1 MTSSV
6 RHDRPTARRRAG
18 QGGWGLCYNAK
29 PSQLHPLIVMSIV
42 CPSCGK
48 ENRDQ
53 ARFCRGC
60 ASPLDRP
67 GGDAASDEVAR
78 ERANRALRRARRRK
92 RSGESAERPA
102 WLRWA
107 GAMTAGAVVLAVG
120 WWLGAHQS
128 APAPVQAAPLAGAP
142 AASSIATPTAT
153 APPTAAEPVGA
164 GAASPNTPEAAA
176 AVDRLR
182 HSVELLEQ
190 QDRER
195 AAAQEQQRQ
204 KLALDQKRLDDARR
218 RAAATSAAAVS
229 AHSGTPESAPVAAAA
244 PAESAPVAAA
254 AAPPPPPAVRSVA
267 GVDQLCA
274 DSGNVLARDFCRI
287 RECGKAVFA
296 NDPVCVRFR
305 QMDEARRREA
315 EYR

>member
-1 MTSSV
+1 M
-6 RHDRPTARRRAG
+6 A
-18 QGGWGLCYNAK
+18 
-29 PSQLHPLIVMSIV
+29 IV

-60 ASPLDRP
+60 ARPLDLP

-92 RSGESAERPA
+92 RSGQRAEQQPA
-102 WLRWA
+102 WWRWA
-107 GAMTAGAVVLAVG
+107 GAMTAGVLVLAIG

-128 APAPVQAAPLAGAP
+128 APAPVQAAPLAAVPATLPSAAP
-142 AASSIATPTAT
+142 PAT
-153 APPTAAEPVGA
+153 AQPAAAEPA
-164 GAASPNTPEAAA
+164 GAEAATSPSTPEAAA

-195 AAAQEQQRQ
+195 AAAQAQQRQ
-204 KLALDQKRLDDARR
+204 KLALEQKRLDDARR
-218 RAAATSAAAVS
+218 RTEAASAAAAG
-229 AHSGTPESAPVAAAA
+229 AHPAAPETAPVAVATPA
-244 PAESAPVAAA
+244 PSAPVAAA
-254 AAPPPPPAVRSVA
+254 AATAPAARPAA
-267 GVDQLCA
+267 GVDQVCA
-274 DSGNVLARDFCRI
+274 GSDNVFARDFCRI

>member
-1 MTSSV
+1 M
-6 RHDRPTARRRAG
+6 A
-18 QGGWGLCYNAK
+18 N
-29 PSQLHPLIVMSIV
+29 V

-60 ASPLDRP
+60 ARPLERP
-67 GGDAASDEVAR
+67 GGDTASDELAR

-92 RSGESAERPA
+92 RSGERSERPA
-102 WLRWA
+102 WSRWA
-107 GAMTAGAVVLAVG
+107 GILTAGAVVLAAG
-120 WWLGAHQS
+120 WWLGARQS
-128 APAPVQAAPLAGAP
+128 TPAPVQAAPLTVAPGASP
-142 AASSIATPTAT
+142 SATPTAGAAAPATPPQT
-153 APPTAAEPVGA
+153 AGQPVGA
-164 GAASPNTPEAAA
+164 DAASPNTPEAAA

-195 AAAQEQQRQ
+195 AAAQAQQRQ
-204 KLALDQKRLDDARR
+204 KLAQEQKRLEDARR
-218 RAAATSAAAVS
+218 RTEATSAAAAAS
-229 AHSGTPESAPVAAAA
+229 AHAAVPEPPAGLATAPAAPAPVAAATAA
-244 PAESAPVAAA
+244 PASAARPAA
-254 AAPPPPPAVRSVA
+254 S
-267 GVDQLCA
+267 VDQLCA
-274 DSGNVLARDFCRI
+274 GSDNVFARDFCRI

-296 NDPVCVRFR
+296 NDPICVRFR

>member
-1 MTSSV
+1 M
-6 RHDRPTARRRAG
+6 
-18 QGGWGLCYNAK
+18 CYNAK

-60 ASPLDRP
+60 ARPLDRP

-92 RSGESAERPA
+92 RSGERPERPA

-107 GAMTAGAVVLAVG
+107 GAITAGVLVLAAG

-128 APAPVQAAPLAGAP
+128 TPAPVQAAPLAGAP
-142 AASSIATPTAT
+142 VASPSATPTAGTAAPAT
-153 APPTAAEPVGA
+153 APQTVAEPVGA
-164 GAASPNTPEAAA
+164 DAASPNTPEAAA

-195 AAAQEQQRQ
+195 AAAQAAQRQ
-204 KLALDQKRLDDARR
+204 KLALEQKRQEDARR
-218 RAAATSAAAVS
+218 RAEATSAAPPS
-229 AHSGTPESAPVAAAA
+229 AHAAA
-244 PAESAPVAAA
+244 PETPAVATSAPAAPAPVAAA
-254 AAPPPPPAVRSVA
+254 AAAPSATRPAA

>member
-1 MTSSV
+1 M
-6 RHDRPTARRRAG
+6 A
-18 QGGWGLCYNAK
+18 N
-29 PSQLHPLIVMSIV
+29 V

-60 ASPLDRP
+60 ARPLDRP
-67 GGDAASDEVAR
+67 GGDTASDELAR

-92 RSGESAERPA
+92 RSGERSERPA

-107 GAMTAGAVVLAVG
+107 GALTAGAVVLAAG
-120 WWLGAHQS
+120 WWLGARQS
-128 APAPVQAAPLAGAP
+128 TPAPAQAAPVALAPEPLPSAVP
-142 AASSIATPTAT
+142 ATVPPVAT
-153 APPTAAEPVGA
+153 AQPMATDPSGVEA
-164 GAASPNTPEAAA
+164 AASPTTPEAAA

-195 AAAQEQQRQ
+195 AAAQAAQRQ
-204 KLALDQKRLDDARR
+204 KLLLEQKRQEDARR
-218 RAAATSAAAVS
+218 RSEATSAAAASS
-229 AHSGTPESAPVAAAA
+229 AHSAAPEPPAGAPSAPASPAPVAAATAA
-244 PAESAPVAAA
+244 PAPAAR
-254 AAPPPPPAVRSVA
+254 PGTS
-267 GVDQLCA
+267 VDQLCA
-274 DSGNVLARDFCRI
+274 GSDNVFARDFCRI
-287 RECGKAVFA
+287 RECGKAVFV

>member
-1 MTSSV
+1 M
-6 RHDRPTARRRAG
+6 A
-18 QGGWGLCYNAK
+18 
-29 PSQLHPLIVMSIV
+29 IV

-60 ASPLDRP
+60 ARPLDRP
-67 GGDAASDEVAR
+67 GGDAGSDVVAR
-78 ERANRALRRARRRK
+78 ERASRALRRARRRK
-92 RSGESAERPA
+92 RSGQRAEQQPA
-102 WLRWA
+102 WWRWA
-107 GAMTAGAVVLAVG
+107 GAMTAGVLVLAIG

-128 APAPVQAAPLAGAP
+128 TPAPVQAAPLAGAP
-142 AASSIATPTAT
+142 VASPSATPTAGTAAPAT
-153 APPTAAEPVGA
+153 APQTATEPVGA
-164 GAASPNTPEAAA
+164 DAASPNTPEAAA

-204 KLALDQKRLDDARR
+204 KLALEQKRLEDARR
-218 RAAATSAAAVS
+218 RAGATPAVAAST
-229 AHSGTPESAPVAAAA
+229 HSGASEPAPVAAPA

-254 AAPPPPPAVRSVA
+254 AAPPPPATRSVA
-267 GVDQLCA
+267 SVDQACA
-274 DSGNVLARDFCRI
+274 GSDNVFARDFCRI

>member
-1 MTSSV
+1 M
-6 RHDRPTARRRAG
+6 
-18 QGGWGLCYNAK
+18 CYNAK
-29 PSQLHPLIVMSIV
+29 PFQFHPLIVMAIV

-60 ASPLDRP
+60 ARPLDRP
-67 GGDAASDEVAR
+67 GGDAGSDAVAR

-92 RSGESAERPA
+92 RSGQRTEQQPA
-102 WLRWA
+102 WWRWA
-107 GAMTAGAVVLAVG
+107 GAMTAGVLVLAIG

-128 APAPVQAAPLAGAP
+128 TPAPARAAPLAAVP
-142 AASSIATPTAT
+142 AALPAATQTASP
-153 APPTAAEPVGA
+153 APLATSGPSAVAEPA
-164 GAASPNTPEAAA
+164 GAEAATSPSTPEAAA

-195 AAAQEQQRQ
+195 AAALEQQRQ
-204 KLALDQKRLDDARR
+204 KLALEQKRLDDARR
-218 RAAATSAAAVS
+218 RAGATPAVAS
-229 AHSGTPESAPVAAAA
+229 THSGASEPAPVAAPA
-244 PAESAPVAAA
+244 PAQSAPVAAA
-254 AAPPPPPAVRSVA
+254 AAPPPPATRSVA
-267 GVDQLCA
+267 GVDQACA
-274 DSGNVLARDFCRI
+274 GSDNVFARDFCRI

>member
-1 MTSSV
+1 M
-6 RHDRPTARRRAG
+6 A
-18 QGGWGLCYNAK
+18 N
-29 PSQLHPLIVMSIV
+29 V

-60 ASPLDRP
+60 ARPLDRP

-102 WLRWA
+102 WWRWA
-107 GAMTAGAVVLAVG
+107 GAMTAGVLVLAAG

-128 APAPVQAAPLAGAP
+128 APAPVQAAPLAVAP
-142 AASSIATPTAT
+142 AALPPAAQATGATPPDTVQ
-153 APPTAAEPVGA
+153 PVAAGSAGA
-164 GAASPNTPEAAA
+164 DTAASPTTPEATA

-195 AAAQEQQRQ
+195 AAAQAQQRQ
-204 KLALDQKRLDDARR
+204 KLALEQKRVEDARR
-218 RAAATSAAAVS
+218 RTEATAAVGTSAHAVAPEAPAVAAT
-229 AHSGTPESAPVAAAA
+229 APAA
-244 PAESAPVAAA
+244 PAPAAA
-254 AAPPPPPAVRSVA
+254 AAPSMTRPAA

>member
-1 MTSSV
+1 M
-6 RHDRPTARRRAG
+6 A
-18 QGGWGLCYNAK
+18 
-29 PSQLHPLIVMSIV
+29 IV

-60 ASPLDRP
+60 ARPLDLP

-92 RSGESAERPA
+92 RSGQRAEQQPA
-102 WLRWA
+102 WWRWA
-107 GAMTAGAVVLAVG
+107 GAMTAGVLVLAIG

-128 APAPVQAAPLAGAP
+128 APAPVQAAPLAAVPATLPSAAP
-142 AASSIATPTAT
+142 PAT
-153 APPTAAEPVGA
+153 AQPAAAEPA
-164 GAASPNTPEAAA
+164 GAEAATSPSTPEAAA

-195 AAAQEQQRQ
+195 AAAQAAQRQ
-204 KLALDQKRLDDARR
+204 KLALEQKRLEDARR
-218 RAAATSAAAVS
+218 RTETTAAVAAS
-229 AHSGTPESAPVAAAA
+229 AHSAAPEPAPPVAVAA
-244 PAESAPVAAA
+244 PAASAPVAAA
-254 AAPPPPPAVRSVA
+254 AAPPSAARPAA

-274 DSGNVLARDFCRI
+274 GSDNVFARDFCRI

>member
-1 MTSSV
+1 M
-6 RHDRPTARRRAG
+6 
-18 QGGWGLCYNAK
+18 CYNAK

-60 ASPLDRP
+60 ARPLDRP

-78 ERANRALRRARRRK
+78 ERANRALRRVRRRK
-92 RSGESAERPA
+92 RSGERPERPS

-107 GAMTAGAVVLAVG
+107 GAITAGVLVLAAG

-128 APAPVQAAPLAGAP
+128 TPAPVQAAPLAGAP
-142 AASSIATPTAT
+142 VASPSATPTAGTAAPAT
-153 APPTAAEPVGA
+153 APQTAAEPVGSD
-164 GAASPNTPEAAA
+164 AASPNTPEAAA

-195 AAAQEQQRQ
+195 AAAQAAQRQ
-204 KLALDQKRLDDARR
+204 KLALEQKRQEDARR
-218 RAAATSAAAVS
+218 RAEATSAAAPS
-229 AHSGTPESAPVAAAA
+229 AHAAA
-244 PAESAPVAAA
+244 PETPAVATSAPAAPAPVAAA
-254 AAPPPPPAVRSVA
+254 AAAPSATRPAA

>member
-1 MTSSV
+1 M
-6 RHDRPTARRRAG
+6 A
-18 QGGWGLCYNAK
+18 
-29 PSQLHPLIVMSIV
+29 IV

-60 ASPLDRP
+60 ARPLDRP
-67 GGDAASDEVAR
+67 GGDAGSDAVAR
-78 ERANRALRRARRRK
+78 ERASRALRRARRRK
-92 RSGESAERPA
+92 RSGQRTEQQPA
-102 WLRWA
+102 WWRWA
-107 GAMTAGAVVLAVG
+107 GAMTAGVLVLAIG

-128 APAPVQAAPLAGAP
+128 TPAPVQAAPLAGAP
-142 AASSIATPTAT
+142 VASPSATPTAGTAAPAT
-153 APPTAAEPVGA
+153 APQTATEPVGA
-164 GAASPNTPEAAA
+164 DAASPNTPEAAA

-195 AAAQEQQRQ
+195 AAAQAAQRQ
-204 KLALDQKRLDDARR
+204 KLAQEQKRQEDARR
-218 RAAATSAAAVS
+218 RAEATSAAAPS
-229 AHSGTPESAPVAAAA
+229 AHATAPETPAVATSAPAA
-244 PAESAPVAAA
+244 PAPVAAA
-254 AAPPPPPAVRSVA
+254 AAAPSATRPAA

-274 DSGNVLARDFCRI
+274 GSDNVFARDFCRI

-296 NDPVCVRFR
+296 NDPICVRFR

>member
-1 MTSSV
+1 M
-6 RHDRPTARRRAG
+6 
-18 QGGWGLCYNAK
+18 CYNAK

-60 ASPLDRP
+60 ARPLDRP

-102 WLRWA
+102 WWRWA
-107 GAMTAGAVVLAVG
+107 GAMTAGVLVLAAG

-128 APAPVQAAPLAGAP
+128 TPAPVQAAPLAGAP
-142 AASSIATPTAT
+142 VASPSATPTAGTAAPAT
-153 APPTAAEPVGA
+153 APQTATEPVGA
-164 GAASPNTPEAAA
+164 DAASPNTPEAAA

-195 AAAQEQQRQ
+195 AAAQAAQRQ
-204 KLALDQKRLDDARR
+204 KLALAQKRQEDARR
-218 RAAATSAAAVS
+218 RAEATSAAAPS
-229 AHSGTPESAPVAAAA
+229 AHAAA
-244 PAESAPVAAA
+244 PETPAVATSAPAAPAPVAAA
-254 AAPPPPPAVRSVA
+254 AAAPSATRPAA

>member
-1 MTSSV
+1 M
-6 RHDRPTARRRAG
+6 A
-18 QGGWGLCYNAK
+18 
-29 PSQLHPLIVMSIV
+29 IV

-67 GGDAASDEVAR
+67 GGDAGSDEVAR

-92 RSGESAERPA
+92 RSGQRAEQQPA
-102 WLRWA
+102 WWRWA
-107 GAMTAGAVVLAVG
+107 GAMTAGMLVLAIG

-128 APAPVQAAPLAGAP
+128 TPAPAQAAPLAAVPAALPAVAQTASPAPSVTGAP
-142 AASSIATPTAT
+142 SVV
-153 APPTAAEPVGA
+153 AEPAA
-164 GAASPNTPEAAA
+164 GAEAVTPPSTPEAAA

-195 AAAQEQQRQ
+195 AAAQEQYRQ
-204 KLALDQKRLDDARR
+204 KLVLEQKRLDDARR
-218 RAAATSAAAVS
+218 RAGATPAAAAS
-229 AHSGTPESAPVAAAA
+229 THSGATEPAPVATAT
-244 PAESAPVAAA
+244 PAEPAPVAA
-254 AAPPPPPAVRSVA
+254 AAPPPPPAARSVA
-267 GVDQLCA
+267 SVDQLCA
-274 DSGNVLARDFCRI
+274 GSDNVFARDFCRI

-296 NDPVCVRFR
+296 NDPICVRFR

>member
-1 MTSSV
+1 
-6 RHDRPTARRRAG
+6 
-18 QGGWGLCYNAK
+18 LCYNAK
-29 PSQLHPLIVMSIV
+29 PFQFHPLIVMAIV

-60 ASPLDRP
+60 ARPLDRP
-67 GGDAASDEVAR
+67 GGDAGSDAVAR
-78 ERANRALRRARRRK
+78 ERASRALRRARRRK
-92 RSGESAERPA
+92 RSGQRAEQQPA
-102 WLRWA
+102 WWRWA
-107 GAMTAGAVVLAVG
+107 GAMTAGVLVLAIG

-128 APAPVQAAPLAGAP
+128 TPAPVQAAPLAGAP
-142 AASSIATPTAT
+142 VASPSATPTAGTAAPAT
-153 APPTAAEPVGA
+153 APQTATEPVGA
-164 GAASPNTPEAAA
+164 DAASPNTPEAAA

-204 KLALDQKRLDDARR
+204 KLALEQKRLEDARR
-218 RAAATSAAAVS
+218 RAGATPAVAS
-229 AHSGTPESAPVAAAA
+229 THSGASEPAPVAAPA

-254 AAPPPPPAVRSVA
+254 AAPPPPATRSVA
-267 GVDQLCA
+267 SVDQACA

>member
-1 MTSSV
+1 M
-6 RHDRPTARRRAG
+6 A
-18 QGGWGLCYNAK
+18 
-29 PSQLHPLIVMSIV
+29 IV

-60 ASPLDRP
+60 ARPLDRP
-67 GGDAASDEVAR
+67 GGDAGSDAVAR
-78 ERANRALRRARRRK
+78 ERASRALRRARRRK
-92 RSGESAERPA
+92 RSGQRTEQQPA
-102 WLRWA
+102 WWRWA
-107 GAMTAGAVVLAVG
+107 GAMTAGVLVLAIG

-128 APAPVQAAPLAGAP
+128 TPAPVQAAPLAGAP
-142 AASSIATPTAT
+142 VASPSATPTAGTAAPAT
-153 APPTAAEPVGA
+153 APQTATEPVGA
-164 GAASPNTPEAAA
+164 DAASPNTPEAAA

-204 KLALDQKRLDDARR
+204 KLALEQKRLEDARR
-218 RAAATSAAAVS
+218 RAGATPAVAS
-229 AHSGTPESAPVAAAA
+229 THSGASEPAPVAAPA

-254 AAPPPPPAVRSVA
+254 AAPPPPATRSVA
-267 GVDQLCA
+267 GVDQACA
-274 DSGNVLARDFCRI
+274 GSDNVFARDFCRI

>member
-1 MTSSV
+1 
-6 RHDRPTARRRAG
+6 
-18 QGGWGLCYNAK
+18 LCYNAK
-29 PSQLHPLIVMSIV
+29 PFQFHPLIVMAIV

-60 ASPLDRP
+60 ARPLDRP
-67 GGDAASDEVAR
+67 GGDAGSDAVAR
-78 ERANRALRRARRRK
+78 ERASRALRRARRRK
-92 RSGESAERPA
+92 RSGQRAEQQPA
-102 WLRWA
+102 WWRWA
-107 GAMTAGAVVLAVG
+107 GAMTAGVLVLAIG
-120 WWLGAHQS
+120 WWLGAHQFT
-128 APAPVQAAPLAGAP
+128 PAPVQAAPLAGAP
-142 AASSIATPTAT
+142 VASPSATPTAGTAAPAT
-153 APPTAAEPVGA
+153 APQTATEPVGA
-164 GAASPNTPEAAA
+164 DAASPNTPEAAA

-195 AAAQEQQRQ
+195 AAAQAAQRQ
-204 KLALDQKRLDDARR
+204 KLAQEQKRQEDARR
-218 RAAATSAAAVS
+218 RAEATSAAAPS
-229 AHSGTPESAPVAAAA
+229 AHATAPETPAVATSAPAA
-244 PAESAPVAAA
+244 PAPVAAA
-254 AAPPPPPAVRSVA
+254 AAAPSATRPAA

>member
-1 MTSSV
+1 M
-6 RHDRPTARRRAG
+6 A
-18 QGGWGLCYNAK
+18 
-29 PSQLHPLIVMSIV
+29 IV

-53 ARFCRGC
+53 ARFCRSC
-60 ASPLDRP
+60 ARPLDLP

-92 RSGESAERPA
+92 RSGQRTEQQPA
-102 WLRWA
+102 WWRWA
-107 GAMTAGAVVLAVG
+107 GAMTAGVLVLAIG

-128 APAPVQAAPLAGAP
+128 APAPVQAAPLAAVPATLPSAAAP
-142 AASSIATPTAT
+142 ATAQP
-153 APPTAAEPVGA
+153 AAAEPA
-164 GAASPNTPEAAA
+164 GAEAATSPSTPEAAA

-195 AAAQEQQRQ
+195 AAAQAQQRQ
-204 KLALDQKRLDDARR
+204 KLALEQKRLDDARR
-218 RAAATSAAAVS
+218 RTEATSAVAAG
-229 AHSGTPESAPVAAAA
+229 AHPAAPETAPVAVATPA
-244 PAESAPVAAA
+244 PSAPVAAA
-254 AAPPPPPAVRSVA
+254 AAAAPAARPAA
-267 GVDQLCA
+267 GVDQVCA
-274 DSGNVLARDFCRI
+274 GSDNVFARDFCRI

>member
-1 MTSSV
+1 M
-6 RHDRPTARRRAG
+6 A
-18 QGGWGLCYNAK
+18 
-29 PSQLHPLIVMSIV
+29 IV

-60 ASPLDRP
+60 ARPLDRP
-67 GGDAASDEVAR
+67 GGDAGSDAVAR
-78 ERANRALRRARRRK
+78 ERASRALRRARRRK
-92 RSGESAERPA
+92 RSGQRAEQQPA
-102 WLRWA
+102 WWRWA
-107 GAMTAGAVVLAVG
+107 GAMTAGVLVLAVG

-128 APAPVQAAPLAGAP
+128 TPAPVQAAPLAGAP
-142 AASSIATPTAT
+142 VASPSATPTAGTAAPAT
-153 APPTAAEPVGA
+153 APQTATEPVGA
-164 GAASPNTPEAAA
+164 DAASPNTPEAAA

-204 KLALDQKRLDDARR
+204 KLALEQKRLEDARR
-218 RAAATSAAAVS
+218 RAGATPAVAS
-229 AHSGTPESAPVAAAA
+229 THSGASEPAPVAAPA
-244 PAESAPVAAA
+244 PAQSAPVAAA
-254 AAPPPPPAVRSVA
+254 AAPPPPATRSVA
-267 GVDQLCA
+267 GVDQACA
-274 DSGNVLARDFCRI
+274 GSDNVFARDFCRI

>member
-1 MTSSV
+1 M
-6 RHDRPTARRRAG
+6 
-18 QGGWGLCYNAK
+18 CYNAK
-29 PSQLHPLIVMSIV
+29 PFQFHPLIVMAIV

-60 ASPLDRP
+60 ARPLDRP
-67 GGDAASDEVAR
+67 GGDAGSDAVAR
-78 ERANRALRRARRRK
+78 ERASRALRRARRRK
-92 RSGESAERPA
+92 RSGQRAEQQPA
-102 WLRWA
+102 WWRWA
-107 GAMTAGAVVLAVG
+107 GAMTAGVLVLAIG

-128 APAPVQAAPLAGAP
+128 TPAPVQAAPLAGAP
-142 AASSIATPTAT
+142 VASPSATPTAGTAAPAT
-153 APPTAAEPVGA
+153 APQTATEPVGA
-164 GAASPNTPEAAA
+164 DAASPNTPEAAA

-204 KLALDQKRLDDARR
+204 KLALEQKRLEDARR
-218 RAAATSAAAVS
+218 RAGATPAVAS
-229 AHSGTPESAPVAAAA
+229 THSGASEPAPVAAPA

-254 AAPPPPPAVRSVA
+254 AAPPPPATRSVA
-267 GVDQLCA
+267 GVDQACA
-274 DSGNVLARDFCRI
+274 GSDNVFARDFCRI

>member
-1 MTSSV
+1 M
-6 RHDRPTARRRAG
+6 
-18 QGGWGLCYNAK
+18 CYNAK
-29 PSQLHPLIVMSIV
+29 PFQFHPLIVMAIV

-60 ASPLDRP
+60 ARPLDRP
-67 GGDAASDEVAR
+67 GGDAGSDAVAR

-92 RSGESAERPA
+92 RSGQRTEQQPA
-102 WLRWA
+102 WWRWA
-107 GAMTAGAVVLAVG
+107 GAMTAGVLVLAIG

-128 APAPVQAAPLAGAP
+128 TPAPVQAAPLAGAP
-142 AASSIATPTAT
+142 VASPSATPTAGTAAPAT
-153 APPTAAEPVGA
+153 APQTATEPVGTD
-164 GAASPNTPEAAA
+164 AASPNTPEAAA

-204 KLALDQKRLDDARR
+204 KLALEQKRLEDARR
-218 RAAATSAAAVS
+218 RAGATPAVAS
-229 AHSGTPESAPVAAAA
+229 THSGASEPAPVAAPA

-254 AAPPPPPAVRSVA
+254 AAPPPPATRSVA
-267 GVDQLCA
+267 GVDQACA
-274 DSGNVLARDFCRI
+274 GSDNVFARDFCRI
-287 RECGKAVFA
+287 RECGKAAFA
-296 NDPVCVRFR
+296 ADPVCVRFR
-305 QMDEARRREA
+305 QMEEARSKEL

>member
-1 MTSSV
+1 M
-6 RHDRPTARRRAG
+6 
-18 QGGWGLCYNAK
+18 CYNAK
-29 PSQLHPLIVMSIV
+29 PFQFHPLIVMAIV

-60 ASPLDRP
+60 ARPLDRP
-67 GGDAASDEVAR
+67 GGDAGSDAVAR
-78 ERANRALRRARRRK
+78 ERASRALRRARRRK
-92 RSGESAERPA
+92 RSGQRAEQQPA
-102 WLRWA
+102 WWRWA
-107 GAMTAGAVVLAVG
+107 GAMTAGVLVLAVG

-128 APAPVQAAPLAGAP
+128 TPAPVQAAPLAGAP
-142 AASSIATPTAT
+142 VASPSATPTAGTAAPAT
-153 APPTAAEPVGA
+153 APQTATEPVGA
-164 GAASPNTPEAAA
+164 DAASPNTPEAAA

-195 AAAQEQQRQ
+195 AAAQAAQRQ
-204 KLALDQKRLDDARR
+204 KLALEQKRQEDARR
-218 RAAATSAAAVS
+218 RAEATSAAAPS
-229 AHSGTPESAPVAAAA
+229 AHATAPETPAVATSAPAA
-244 PAESAPVAAA
+244 PAPVAAA
-254 AAPPPPPAVRSVA
+254 AAAPSATRPAA

-274 DSGNVLARDFCRI
+274 GSDNVFARDFCRI

>member
-1 MTSSV
+1 M
-6 RHDRPTARRRAG
+6 
-18 QGGWGLCYNAK
+18 CYNAK
-29 PSQLHPLIVMSIV
+29 PFQFHPLIVMAIV

-60 ASPLDRP
+60 ARPLDRP

-78 ERANRALRRARRRK
+78 ERANRALRRARRRN

-102 WLRWA
+102 WWRWA
-107 GAMTAGAVVLAVG
+107 GAMTAGVLVLAAG

-142 AASSIATPTAT
+142 AASSSATPTAGATATAT
-153 APPTAAEPVGA
+153 APPTAVEPVGA
-164 GAASPNTPEAAA
+164 DAASPNTPEAAA

-182 HSVELLEQ
+182 QSVELLEQ

-195 AAAQEQQRQ
+195 AAAQAAQRQ
-204 KLALDQKRLDDARR
+204 KLALEQKRLEDARR
-218 RAAATSAAAVS
+218 RTETTAAVAAS
-229 AHSGTPESAPVAAAA
+229 AHSAAPEPAPPVAVAA
-244 PAESAPVAAA
+244 PAASAPVAAA
-254 AAPPPPPAVRSVA
+254 AAPPSAARPAA

-274 DSGNVLARDFCRI
+274 GSDNVFARDFCRI

>member
-1 MTSSV
+1 M
-6 RHDRPTARRRAG
+6 A
-18 QGGWGLCYNAK
+18 
-29 PSQLHPLIVMSIV
+29 IV

-60 ASPLDRP
+60 ARPLDLP

-92 RSGESAERPA
+92 RSGQRAEQQPA
-102 WLRWA
+102 WWRWA
-107 GAMTAGAVVLAVG
+107 GAMTAGVLVLAIG

-128 APAPVQAAPLAGAP
+128 APAPVQAAPLAAVPATLPSAAP
-142 AASSIATPTAT
+142 PAT
-153 APPTAAEPVGA
+153 AQPAAAEPA
-164 GAASPNTPEAAA
+164 GAEAATSPSTPETAA

-195 AAAQEQQRQ
+195 AVAQAQQRQ
-204 KLALDQKRLDDARR
+204 KLALEQKRLDDARR
-218 RAAATSAAAVS
+218 RTEAASAAAAG
-229 AHSGTPESAPVAAAA
+229 AHPAAPETAPVAVATPA
-244 PAESAPVAAA
+244 PSAPVAAA
-254 AAPPPPPAVRSVA
+254 AATAPAARPAA
-267 GVDQLCA
+267 GVDQVCA
-274 DSGNVLARDFCRI
+274 GSDNVFARDFCRI

>member
-1 MTSSV
+1 M
-6 RHDRPTARRRAG
+6 
-18 QGGWGLCYNAK
+18 CYNAK

-60 ASPLDRP
+60 ARPLDRP

-92 RSGESAERPA
+92 RSGERPERPA

-107 GAMTAGAVVLAVG
+107 GAITAGVLVLAAG

-128 APAPVQAAPLAGAP
+128 TPAPVQAAPLAGAP
-142 AASSIATPTAT
+142 VASPAATPTAGTAAPAT
-153 APPTAAEPVGA
+153 APQTVAEPVGA
-164 GAASPNTPEAAA
+164 DAASPNTPEAAA

-195 AAAQEQQRQ
+195 AAAQAAQRQ
-204 KLALDQKRLDDARR
+204 KLALEQKRQEDARR
-218 RAAATSAAAVS
+218 RAEATSAAAPS
-229 AHSGTPESAPVAAAA
+229 AHAAA
-244 PAESAPVAAA
+244 PETPAVAAPAPAAPAPVAAA
-254 AAPPPPPAVRSVA
+254 AAVPSATRPAA